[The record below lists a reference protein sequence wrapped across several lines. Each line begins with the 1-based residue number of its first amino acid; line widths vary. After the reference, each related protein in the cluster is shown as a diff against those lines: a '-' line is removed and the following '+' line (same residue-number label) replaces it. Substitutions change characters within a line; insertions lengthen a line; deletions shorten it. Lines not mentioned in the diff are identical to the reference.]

1 MSLGSF
7 SALVAFLSSL
17 VLGKQLTAT
26 YHFGYI
32 NVCVC
37 PVASSDV
44 GCQCR
49 IPAAALG
56 RDGLVCNVEKVAE
69 EGDSL
74 STLGGC
80 QKRGLEESL
89 ICLWPLYPLSI

>member
-7 SALVAFLSSL
+7 SALVAFFI
-17 VLGKQLTAT
+17 VLGTWEATAT

-37 PVASSDV
+37 VCPVASSGV

-74 STLGGC
+74 STLA
-80 QKRGLEESL
+80 RRVPETR
-89 ICLWPLYPLSI
+89 P

>member
-17 VLGKQLTAT
+17 VLGKQLRLTT
-26 YHFGYI
+26 LVTSTC
-32 NVCVC
+32 VCVC
-37 PVASSDV
+37 PVASSGV

-69 EGDSL
+69 GDSL

-89 ICLWPLYPLSI
+89 ISVAFIPPENLR